1 MLLLNAITALFSI
14 TALAAP
20 ASLSINEPRATLK
33 ERASPIRIHLSSN
46 PKVCL
51 GSWFHENGGPVQLV
65 KCTDPASK
73 LRVEGDMFRFGAPP
87 GGPTC
92 LDVAKGDPT
101 NPAQNWECNP
111 DNPNQQFVWYGS
123 GTGSMNF
130 GWRGPGQY
138 CLTVTP
144 SWIYNDGPVLAGQN
158 VGFTPCDPNDSLQKW
173 EWSEYWDF

>member
-1 MLLLNAITALFSI
+1 MFLLNAITVLFSI
-14 TALAAP
+14 SALAAP
-20 ASLSINEPRATLK
+20 TSLSINEPRATLK
-33 ERASPIRIHLSSN
+33 ERASPIRIHFSSN
-46 PKVCL
+46 KKLCL

-73 LRVEGDMFRFGAPP
+73 LRVEGDNFRFGPPP

-92 LDVAKGDPT
+92 LDVASGDPT
-101 NPAQNWECNP
+101 SPAQNYQC
-111 DNPNQQFVWYGS
+111 DRSNPNQQFVWYGS

-138 CLTVTP
+138 CLTIDH
-144 SWIYNDGPVLAGQN
+144 SWINSGASVVAGAN
-158 VGFTPCDPNDSLQKW
+158 LGFAACDPNDSLQKW